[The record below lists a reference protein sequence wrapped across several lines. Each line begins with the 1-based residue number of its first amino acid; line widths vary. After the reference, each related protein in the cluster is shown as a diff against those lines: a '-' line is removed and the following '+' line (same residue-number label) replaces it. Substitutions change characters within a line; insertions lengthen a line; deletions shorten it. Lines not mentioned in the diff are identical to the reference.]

1 MTKTAAY
8 LRDREKKAI
17 FVDEE
22 KDGFIHHS
30 FKIVADLKKE
40 ELKEI
45 EKVDTSSTGS
55 KLGGLFGGLL
65 AGTVSIIAAPLALVT
80 IGAALAATAVGGVAG
95 GVVGAI
101 AGADVT
107 YKTIVSEVWSEKT

>member
-1 MTKTAAY
+1 
-8 LRDREKKAI
+8 
-17 FVDEE
+17 VDEE
-22 KDGFIHHS
+22 KDGFSHHE

-40 ELKEI
+40 EQKLKEV
-45 EKVDTSSTGS
+45 EKVEPSSTGFGW
-55 KLGGLFGGLL
+55 GGLFGGLL

-80 IGAALAATAVGGVAG
+80 VGAALAATAIAGVAG

-101 AGADVT
+101 ADADVT